1 MFQVRWGLP
10 ERYIDAHGNM
20 QIVPSFALPYRLEG
34 GGIRFFSRGWR
45 WYYRDDVIFLKR
57 WLKTFARLGACVR
70 KDGSPYRLSK
80 AEANRLG
87 THAKFYLVD
96 LIEARLFYPA
106 NDEMPF
112 AFVPAEFEKRK
123 LIYAENKRTGQYNIG
138 EKVIK
143 LKLNGLSGKVAQS
156 IGGSETK
163 PPSCYNVHYAGAIR
177 AGTRGSIGIA
187 ALHAPHET
195 IQFCTDAVFSKV
207 PLVLNEGDE
216 LGQWELEEAR
226 ELLTVQ
232 SGVYSYTKDDK
243 IENKTR
249 GFAAGSVA
257 TMGIARDPAAFPERE
272 ARDVGK
278 LGGGE
283 EAIDLEVIENRL
295 ALKGV
300 SDKKLKMV
308 SFREALLNKVP
319 DAWRQAV
326 FNPDGNVNP
335 SPEIV
340 LNAADFQDGGR
351 GCGEPRSIRFN
362 RKVGNVPKRLA
373 VHTPGPKRRLL
384 TPEDCDGD
392 EEYIARLYCS
402 MPGRDARRCHEL
414 VPTAPAR
421 PEGDTW
427 NVMSRPHI
435 PKWYEGDAELV
446 NDWAMEEN
454 LDSEDILM
462 GDQ

>member
-1 MFQVRWGLP
+1 
-10 ERYIDAHGNM
+10 
-20 QIVPSFALPYRLEG
+20 
-34 GGIRFFSRGWR
+34 
-45 WYYRDDVIFLKR
+45 
-57 WLKTFARLGACVR
+57 VR

-87 THAKFYLVD
+87 THSKFYLVD

-112 AFVPAEFEKRK
+112 AFAPAEFEKRK

-187 ALHAPHET
+187 AMQAPHET
-195 IQFCTDAVFSKV
+195 IQFCTDAVFSEV

-216 LGQWELEEAR
+216 LGQWELEEVR
-226 ELLTVQ
+226 DLLTVQ

-257 TMGIARDPAAFPERE
+257 TLGIARDPAEFPERE

-278 LGGGE
+278 LGGGGK
-283 EAIDLEVIENRL
+283 AIDLEAIENRL
-295 ALKGV
+295 ALEGV
-300 SDKKLKMV
+300 SDKKLEMG
-308 SFREALLNKVP
+308 P
-319 DAWRQAV
+319 D
-326 FNPDGNVNP
+326 
-335 SPEIV
+335 S
-340 LNAADFQDGGR
+340 
-351 GCGEPRSIRFN
+351 
-362 RKVGNVPKRLA
+362 
-373 VHTPGPKRRLL
+373 T
-384 TPEDCDGD
+384 
-392 EEYIARLYCS
+392 ARLRYLQ
-402 MPGRDARRCHEL
+402 AIQH
-414 VPTAPAR
+414 
-421 PEGDTW
+421 
-427 NVMSRPHI
+427 
-435 PKWYEGDAELV
+435 
-446 NDWAMEEN
+446 
-454 LDSEDILM
+454 
-462 GDQ
+462 